1 MTNNNWLCDS
11 CLSQDI
17 KIINDKNSEMDIY
30 CFDCKEYNYKVS
42 EWFINRNKKTER
54 INNNDKY

>member
-11 CLSQDI
+11 CLSHNI
-17 KIINDKNSEMDIY
+17 KTINYKNFEMDIY
-30 CFDCKEYNYKVS
+30 CFDCKEYNYKIS

-54 INNNDKY
+54 NNNNG